1 MELNLGPLSL
11 RVYRGNGWWSAV
23 GGIVTNRDSDL
34 ASRETAVR
42 VSAKSEHLTDLTGK
56 DNPDDVFTCPVSGEL
71 FFGKTGFSP
80 LTAQQVYAATLIKRA
95 KGVGHEGHQTGTRH
109 LADA

>member
-11 RVYRGNGWWSAV
+11 RAYSEEGWWSV
-23 GGIVTNRDSDL
+23 IGGIVTNRDSGL

-42 VSAKSEHLTDLTGK
+42 LSAKSEHITDMTGK

-80 LTAQQVYAATLIKRA
+80 LSAQQVYAATLIKRA
-95 KGVGHEGHQTGTRH
+95 KAVGLKDAQAATAT
-109 LADA
+109 LANA